1 MTAEFQAA
9 VDKHGI
15 SIKAEFVPFSK
26 SRNAANDPGNKPGS
40 RSLNWKVTLVKDGRD
55 VVTTDYS
62 AGVGHCPSYKQ
73 MARWTLDYTAL
84 IVFETEHGKT
94 ARRMNGFSFIK
105 GGNPIL
111 PETLSVIHSLMLDS
125 DVLNYG
131 AFEQWAADFGYD
143 EDSRKAESIYRECLE
158 IALKVRNGIGETA
171 MRELQEAARDY

>member
-1 MTAEFQAA
+1 MSVEFQAA

-26 SRNAANDPGNKPGS
+26 SRHAANDPGNRPYN

-55 VVTTDYS
+55 IITTDYS
-62 AGVGHCPSYKQ
+62 AGCGHCPSYKQ
-73 MARWTLDYTAL
+73 NARWTLVYTQL
-84 IVFETEHGKT
+84 IVFETENGLAAKAAPWGIAKGK
-94 ARRMNGFSFIK
+94 
-105 GGNPIL
+105 PIL
-111 PETLSVIHSLMLDS
+111 PETLSVVHSLMLDS

-131 AFEQWAADFGYD
+131 TFEQWAADFGYD

-171 MRELQEAARDY
+171 MRELQEVARDY

>member
-1 MTAEFQAA
+1 MSSEFQAA
-9 VDKHGI
+9 IDKHGI

-26 SRNAANDPGNKPGS
+26 SRHAANDPGNRPYN

-55 VVTTDYS
+55 ILTTDYS
-62 AGVGHCPSYKQ
+62 AGCGHCPSYKQ
-73 MARWTLDYTAL
+73 NARWTLDYTQL

-94 ARRMNGFSFIK
+94 AHRPNGFSFIK
-105 GGNPIL
+105 GGKPIMPKPL
-111 PETLSVIHSLMLDS
+111 DVIHSLMLDS
-125 DVLNYG
+125 DVLDYSG
-131 AFEQWAADFGYD
+131 FEGWAAEFGYD